1 MRHWPP
7 ASASLPGPLA
17 DRTSRAPRMTRTQIS
32 RLVPMSDAERGD
44 LSPPG
49 RRAVIGRLV
58 RALRAERRR
67 GISGHWTYDLNR
79 HLALKQALASER
91 AGLTCPCRTGE
102 YP

>member
-7 ASASLPGPLA
+7 ASADLPGPVA
-17 DRTSRAPRMTRTQIS
+17 DRASRAPRMTRAQID
-32 RLVPMSDAERGD
+32 RLVPLTDAERAD

-49 RRAVIGRLV
+49 RRTVIGRLA

-67 GISGHWTYDLNR
+67 GVAGHWTYDLNR

-91 AGLTCPCRTGE
+91 AGLAPPAE
-102 YP
+102 